1 MEQTA
6 FLVTLALIGGLVW
19 LAGIALLWRALRR
32 QEELTGELERLLTR
46 QRLAAPEEPPTEPA
60 VPDVER
66 TPLPAGALTGRPD
79 WLRRP

>member
-46 QRLAAPEEPPTEPA
+46 QRLAAPEEPAAEQPA
-60 VPDVER
+60 PDER